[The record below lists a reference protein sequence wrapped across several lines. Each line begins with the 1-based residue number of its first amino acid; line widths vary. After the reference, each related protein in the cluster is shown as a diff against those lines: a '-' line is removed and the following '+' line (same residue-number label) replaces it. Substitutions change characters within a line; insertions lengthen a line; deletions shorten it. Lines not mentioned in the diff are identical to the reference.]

1 MRPITTAKL
10 VPVRAAVTFAVTIFV
25 GATLFFSCEPIVAR
39 MIVPLLG
46 GAPSVWIVCSLMF
59 QTLLLLG
66 YGYAHFAGTRLPV
79 RTQVGL
85 QLVLIGAVF
94 FVMPIA
100 VDEGVVQRLTAG
112 HPTLGLC
119 LVLLRSIGLPFFVL
133 STSSPLL
140 QRWFAELGEKDPY
153 HLYAASNAGSFVALL
168 GYPLVLEPLLPV
180 RGQSR
185 ALHVGFAFYAVL
197 VVGCAFIAIRRS
209 VGLRVDQTP
218 APPQVRIPESI
229 PNLAVAPGRIAKKK
243 ARPSREDAPLQKWR
257 QRLVWVSLAFAPSS
271 LLLGATEYVTT
282 DVASV
287 PLLWVLP
294 LALYLLSFIFAFGKK
309 QIIKPST
316 FSRGAALVAAIVA
329 AITLA
334 DVTGPASLVIGAHM
348 ALLFFASVVCHRG
361 LAERRPHVSRLTE
374 FYLLMSIGGVLGG
387 AFNGLIAPWIF
398 DDLYEY
404 PIAIAMVCLG
414 RASLSRSEGGLS
426 GKPIAWRAVARDV
439 ATGAVVGVATYGLV
453 KLGAARHMDK
463 TGSFGWMF
471 GVPLVFAFVWSSRPV
486 RYAVAIG
493 GLLLAGMSRG
503 YDLGTTVWADRGFF
517 GVLKVVRDNEN
528 RHHLLVS
535 GNTMH
540 GKQALDP
547 QGALVPL
554 AYYHPT
560 GPAGDVLG
568 PLPSWSKLGLERRRV
583 GVIGLGI
590 GSLAAYARPGD
601 DWTFFEINPA
611 IVELATHRFTYLKRA
626 EEAAEV
632 RVELGDARL
641 RLHDEAAERF
651 DILVLDAFSSDAVP
665 THLMTR
671 EAFRSYRRALRR
683 GGLLLAHIS
692 NEHVVLAP
700 VIAALAKDAG
710 MLAIDRHDDD
720 LTREQKQAG
729 KARSEWV
736 VLTESKE
743 AIDRI
748 TSAHES
754 WHRLEAPPKQSVW
767 TDDYANVLGALR
779 F

>member
-1 MRPITTAKL
+1 MSAEVRRPISTL
-10 VPVRAAVTFAVTIFV
+10 NLVTFAVAIFV
-25 GATLFFSCEPIVAR
+25 GATLFFTIEPLVAR

-59 QTLLLLG
+59 QTLLLAG
-66 YGYAHFAGTRLPV
+66 YGYAHLAGTRLPV
-79 RTQVGL
+79 RGQVVL
-85 QLVLIGAVF
+85 QLALIGVVF
-94 FVMPIA
+94 LVMPIT
-100 VDEGVVQRLTAG
+100 VNEGTVQRLTAG

-119 LVLLRSIGLPFFVL
+119 LVLLRTIGLPFFVL
-133 STSSPLL
+133 ATSSPLL

-153 HLYAASNAGSFVALL
+153 HLYAASNAGSFIALL
-168 GYPLVLEPLLPV
+168 GYPLLLEPLLPV
-180 RGQSR
+180 RGQSH
-185 ALHVGFAFYAVL
+185 ALHVGFALYTVL
-197 VVGCAFIAIRRS
+197 VVLCAATAIRKS
-209 VGLRVDQTP
+209 VGLKVERTP
-218 APPQVRIPESI
+218 APAAVRIPESVRELGK
-229 PNLAVAPGRIAKKK
+229 PPKKR
-243 ARPSREDAPLQKWR
+243 ASEEDAGWVRWR
-257 QRLVWVSLAFAPSS
+257 QRIVWVSLAFAPSS

-294 LALYLLSFIFAFGKK
+294 LALFLLSFIFAFGKK
-309 QIIKPST
+309 QIIKPSS
-316 FSRGAALVAAIVA
+316 FSRATALIAAIVT
-329 AITLA
+329 AITLG

-348 ALLFFASVVCHRG
+348 LLLFLASVVCHRG

-387 AFNGLIAPWIF
+387 VFNGLLAPWLF

-404 PIAIAMVCLG
+404 PIAIALVCLG
-414 RASLSRSEGGLS
+414 RASLQRSEGGIS
-426 GKPIAWRAVARDV
+426 GKPLAWGSIAKDVGLGLAV
-439 ATGAVVGVATYGLV
+439 GLATYGLV
-453 KLGAARHMDK
+453 KLGAARRIDK

-471 GVPLVFAFVWSSRPV
+471 GVPLVFAFVWSTRPV

-517 GVLKVVRDNEN
+517 GVLKVMRDNEN

-547 QGALVPL
+547 EGALVPL

-568 PLPSWSKLGLERRRV
+568 PLPAWSKLGLGPRKV

-590 GSLAAYARPGD
+590 GSLAAYARPAD

-611 IVELATHRFTYLKRA
+611 IVELASERFTYVKRA
-626 EEAAEV
+626 EESAEV
-632 RVELGDARL
+632 HIELGDARL
-641 RLHDEAAERF
+641 RLREESEGRF

-671 EAFRSYRRALRR
+671 EALRLYRRSLRP
-683 GGLLLAHIS
+683 GGIVLAHIS
-692 NEHVVLAP
+692 NDHVVLAP
-700 VIAALAKDAG
+700 VIAALARDAG
-710 MLAIDRHDDD
+710 MIAVDRRDDD
-720 LTREQKQAG
+720 LTREQKSLG
-729 KARSEWV
+729 KSRSEWV
-736 VLTESKE
+736 VLTDSPARADALTTEHK
-743 AIDRI
+743 D
-748 TSAHES
+748 
-754 WHRLEAPPKQSVW
+754 WHVLQAPAGQSVW
-767 TDDYANVLGALR
+767 TDDFANVLAALR

>member
-1 MRPITTAKL
+1 M
-10 VPVRAAVTFAVTIFV
+10 FAVTIFV

-59 QTLLLLG
+59 QTLLLAG
-66 YGYAHFAGTRLPV
+66 YAYAHFAGTRLRV
-79 RTQVGL
+79 RVQVVL
-85 QLVLIGAVF
+85 QFAWIGAVF
-94 FVMPIA
+94 FVMPVA

-119 LVLLRSIGLPFFVL
+119 LVLLRTIGLPFFVL

-185 ALHVGFAFYAVL
+185 ALHVGFACYAVL
-197 VVGCAFIAIRRS
+197 VAVCAATAVRRS
-209 VGLRVDQTP
+209 VGIRIEQTP
-218 APPQVRIPESI
+218 APPQVRIPESV
-229 PNLAVAPGRIAKKK
+229 PSLVKKK
-243 ARPSREDAPLQKWR
+243 RGPADETAFARWR
-257 QRLVWVSLAFAPSS
+257 QRVVWVGLAFGPSS

-294 LALYLLSFIFAFGKK
+294 LALFLLSFIFAFGKK
-309 QIIKPST
+309 QIIKPNT
-316 FSRGAALVAAIVA
+316 FSRGTALIAAIVT

-387 AFNGLIAPWIF
+387 VFNGLLAPWLF
-398 DDLYEY
+398 NDLYEY

-414 RASLSRSEGGLS
+414 RASLQRSAGGLS
-426 GKPIAWRAVARDV
+426 GKPIAWKSVGADV
-439 ATGAVVGVATYGLV
+439 ALGVLVGLATYGLV
-453 KLGAARHMDK
+453 KLGAARRMDK

-471 GVPLVFAFVWSSRPV
+471 GVPLVFAFVWSTRPV

-493 GLLLAGMSRG
+493 GLLLAGMSRS

-517 GVLKVVRDNEN
+517 GVLKVMRDNEN

-547 QGALVPL
+547 EGALVPL

-568 PLPSWSKLGLERRRV
+568 PLPAWSKLELEPRRV

-590 GSLAAYARPGD
+590 GSLAAYARPAD

-611 IVELATHRFTYLKRA
+611 IVELATQRFTYVKRA

-632 RVELGDARL
+632 HVELGDARL
-641 RLHDEAAERF
+641 RLHEEASARF

-671 EAFRSYRRALRR
+671 EAFRLYRRALRP

-692 NEHVVLAP
+692 NDHVVLAP

-710 MLAIDRHDDD
+710 MHAIDRRDDD
-720 LTREQKQAG
+720 LTREQKEAG
-729 KARSEWV
+729 KSRSEWV
-736 VLTESKE
+736 VLTESEE
-743 AIDRI
+743 AALRI
-748 TSAHES
+748 AREHKD
-754 WHRLEAPPKQSVW
+754 WHAIEPAPGQGVW
-767 TDDYANVLGALR
+767 TDDFANVLGALR

>member
-1 MRPITTAKL
+1 MSESARRPITTTNL
-10 VPVRAAVTFAVTIFV
+10 VTFAVTIFA

-59 QTLLLLG
+59 QTLLLAG
-66 YGYAHFAGTRLPV
+66 YTYAHFAGTRLPV
-79 RTQVGL
+79 RVQVVM
-85 QLVLIGAVF
+85 QFVLIGAVF
-94 FVMPIA
+94 LVMPVA
-100 VDEGVVQRLTAG
+100 VDEGLVQRVTAG

-119 LVLLRSIGLPFFVL
+119 VVLLRTIGLPFFVL

-185 ALHVGFAFYAVL
+185 ALHVGFACYAVL
-197 VVGCAFIAIRRS
+197 VVVCAVTALRRS
-209 VGLRVDQTP
+209 VGMRIDQTP
-218 APPQVRIPESI
+218 APPQLRTTESS
-229 PNLAVAPGRIAKKK
+229 PPVKRNAKPQDEPFQ
-243 ARPSREDAPLQKWR
+243 RWR
-257 QRLVWVSLAFAPSS
+257 QRVVWVLLSFAPSS

-294 LALYLLSFIFAFGKK
+294 LALFLLSFIFAFGKK
-309 QIIKPST
+309 QIIKPNT
-316 FSRGAALVAAIVA
+316 FSRGTALIAAIVT

-387 AFNGLIAPWIF
+387 AFNGLLAPRLF
-398 DDLYEY
+398 NDLYEY

-414 RASLSRSEGGLS
+414 RASLQRSEGGLS
-426 GKPIAWRAVARDV
+426 GKPIPWKSVGRDIAMGLAV
-439 ATGAVVGVATYGLV
+439 GLATYGLV
-453 KLGAARHMDK
+453 KLGAARRMDR

-471 GVPLVFAFVWSSRPV
+471 GVPLVFAFVWSTRPV

-517 GVLKVVRDNEN
+517 GVLKVMRDNEN

-547 QGALVPL
+547 EGALVPL
-554 AYYHPT
+554 AYYHPS

-568 PLPSWSKLGLERRRV
+568 PLPAWSKLELGPRRV

-590 GSLAAYARPGD
+590 GSLAAYARPAD

-611 IVELATHRFTYLKRA
+611 IVVLASERFTYVKRA
-626 EEAAEV
+626 EESAEV
-632 RVELGDARL
+632 HIELGDARL
-641 RLHDEAAERF
+641 RLHEEAQARF

-671 EAFRSYRRALRR
+671 EAFRLYRRALRP
-683 GGLLLAHIS
+683 GGVLLAHIS
-692 NEHVVLAP
+692 NDHVVLAP

-710 MLAIDRHDDD
+710 MFALDRRDDD
-720 LTREQKQAG
+720 LTREQKDAG

-736 VLTESKE
+736 VLTESRDTVE
-743 AIDRI
+743 RL
-748 TSAHES
+748 SAEHKD
-754 WHRLEAPPKQSVW
+754 WHPLVPPPGQSVW